1 MNEIILYHQ
10 KNNGIKVFYSN
21 WIEFQGAFN
30 VNQELINT
38 SEEWEQFLAGE
49 HLPADYIPNYC
60 SSGFCAD
67 TFDEL
72 CRLGYIENTEFN
84 YFDCYAYDGKIFA
97 SPTTTNLQSGQ
108 HYSRAW
114 GLFVEYFEQANDCK
128 LFFK

>member
-1 MNEIILYHQ
+1 MEKLVLYFHRMSPVKSYRTDWKDL
-10 KNNGIKVFYSN
+10 KNQFNIKH
-21 WIEFQGAFN
+21 
-30 VNQELINT
+30 ELIN
-38 SEEWEQFLAGE
+38 SKEEWEQFLAAG

-97 SPTTTNLQSGQ
+97 SPTTTNLQSGR

-114 GLFVEYFEQANDCK
+114 DLFIEYFEQSNNCK
-128 LFFK
+128 VYFK